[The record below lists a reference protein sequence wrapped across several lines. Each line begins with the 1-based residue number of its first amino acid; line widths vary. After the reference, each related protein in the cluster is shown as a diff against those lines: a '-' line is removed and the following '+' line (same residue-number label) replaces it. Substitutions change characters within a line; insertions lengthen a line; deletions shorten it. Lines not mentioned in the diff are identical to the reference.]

1 MGATAWE
8 YWLRG
13 QSPQDKPSCIT
24 DGNLFQGQNVGQLC
38 RPPPFATFD
47 LTTLPLTAP
56 IRLLHSPRCHPYLS
70 NDSSVHPAV
79 TPGGGGGGLWSLC
92 PQSAGSHFHSPS
104 TFSLWI
110 TFHGKLPCTHCGR
123 GLFRTRQWNPKT
135 SPLKR
140 EIASVFKALLI
151 QPPLHS
157 FWGRH
162 FFSLNNI
169 FWLLWPFFWLL
180 FQVSWQRK
188 RSVIVFGS

>member
-79 TPGGGGGGLWSLC
+79 TPGGGGGGFGVFAHSRLAVTSTLHLLIMDHFSRKAAVHALWSR
-92 PQSAGSHFHSPS
+92 PFQNKTVESKN
-104 TFSLWI
+104 FSFEKGNCL
-110 TFHGKLPCTHCGR
+110 T
-123 GLFRTRQWNPKT
+123 
-135 SPLKR
+135 
-140 EIASVFKALLI
+140 VFKALLI

-162 FFSLNNI
+162 FFL
-169 FWLLWPFFWLL
+169 
-180 FQVSWQRK
+180 
-188 RSVIVFGS
+188 

>member
-1 MGATAWE
+1 MGWRASLGMGATAWE

-92 PQSAGSHFHSPS
+92 PQSAGSHFHSPPS
-104 TFSLWI
+104 HYGSLFTESCRARTVVAAFSEQDSGI
-110 TFHGKLPCTHCGR
+110 QKL
-123 GLFRTRQWNPKT
+123 
-135 SPLKR
+135 
-140 EIASVFKALLI
+140 LL
-151 QPPLHS
+151 
-157 FWGRH
+157 
-162 FFSLNNI
+162 
-169 FWLLWPFFWLL
+169 
-180 FQVSWQRK
+180 
-188 RSVIVFGS
+188 

>member
-79 TPGGGGGGLWSLC
+79 TPGGGGGGFGVFAHSRLAVTSTLPPPSHYGSLFTESC
-92 PQSAGSHFHSPS
+92 RAR
-104 TFSLWI
+104 TVVAAFSEQDSGI
-110 TFHGKLPCTHCGR
+110 QKL
-123 GLFRTRQWNPKT
+123 
-135 SPLKR
+135 
-140 EIASVFKALLI
+140 LL
-151 QPPLHS
+151 
-157 FWGRH
+157 
-162 FFSLNNI
+162 
-169 FWLLWPFFWLL
+169 
-180 FQVSWQRK
+180 
-188 RSVIVFGS
+188 